1 MSRAGGVAG
10 SVAED
15 VAEDGPDLRARLL
28 RHLAQPGAFGCRSPL
43 GCGRIALYR
52 STNGTSLGAGYA
64 PSEAADALVGDGLAK
79 WSGEGGSRRLLA
91 TGAAKAPKRSL
102 AEGVVPIDGRM
113 QAVTLDERESPLLW
127 LHRRPG
133 RDGRPQISAEEF
145 AAGERFR
152 SDLTLARMMPRVTMN
167 WDASL
172 VPDAHGAGGRDP
184 AGASD
189 AALTA
194 RQRVRLAC
202 DRLGPDLSGLAIDV
216 CGFLKGLDRVERERG
231 WPARSAK
238 VVLRLA
244 LKALATHYGIAP
256 PPATAKCR
264 NSVWHGENARPSLM
278 PERAG

>member
-1 MSRAGGVAG
+1 MTRAGQEHAG
-10 SVAED
+10 QHSTAHD
-15 VAEDGPDLRARLL
+15 ASARLL
-28 RHLAQPGAFGCRSPL
+28 RHLAQPGAFACVSPL

-52 STNGTSLGAGYA
+52 TTGGTSLGAGYV
-64 PSEAADALVGDGLAK
+64 PADAAGSLLADGLAV
-79 WSGEGGSRRLLA
+79 WSGEDSARRLRA
-91 TGAAKAPKRSL
+91 TEAGSGVAP
-102 AEGVVPIDGRM
+102 AVVEVAGGRQEVM
-113 QAVTLDERESPLLW
+113 LDERESPLLW

-133 RDGRPQISAEEF
+133 KDGKPQISAEEF

-152 SDLTLARMMPRVTMN
+152 AELTLARMMPRTTMN

-172 VPDAHGAGGRDP
+172 VPDGSSAGSRGP
-184 AGASD
+184 AAASD
-189 AALTA
+189 AAIAA

-244 LKALATHYGIAP
+244 LKALASHYGLAAP
-256 PPATAKCR
+256 SPSEKRLP
-264 NSVWHGENARPSLM
+264 SVWRGEDARPHLL